1 MDEDGVNRGEP
12 SGGAK
17 WYELFSRGARDW
29 LRPDEKV
36 REAGRANLPE
46 IIAGRDVING
56 GARTVRVPVRMLEH
70 YHFRLRRP
78 EEQQGAGQGKA
89 KPGDVF
95 SDPSKDKSPGE
106 KGAGGRDDGG
116 VQLLLEFKVDDI
128 VDWLWEEMQLPNL
141 KARTGPGA
149 ASH

>member
-1 MDEDGVNRGEP
+1 MDEDGGNRGEP

-29 LRPDEKV
+29 LRHDEKV
-36 REAGRANLPE
+36 REAVRANLPE
-46 IIAGRDVING
+46 IIAGGDVING

-95 SDPSKDKSPGE
+95 SAPGRE
-106 KGAGGRDDGG
+106 QGQGERDLEGATRAKCSCCSSSRSTTSSTGCGR
-116 VQLLLEFKVDDI
+116 
-128 VDWLWEEMQLPNL
+128 
-141 KARTGPGA
+141 R
-149 ASH
+149 